1 MEMVSL
7 HDSLPLFSRL
17 VYGLWRLADDQDTSD
32 GRVIAKIEAC
42 LEQGI
47 TTLDHADIYGD
58 YACEA
63 LFGRALKSR
72 PDLKDACQHISKCDI
87 MLLSDHFPD
96 RRVKYYDTSAEHVT
110 ASAETS
116 LQRLGIDALDLLLI
130 HRPDPFMDPAD
141 TGRALDDLID
151 AGKIKAAGVSNFKP
165 WDLDLL
171 QAHMRHPLVTNQIEI
186 SPLATDAFVNGD
198 IAKAQTLGIKPMAWS
213 PLAGGALFGDSDRA
227 TALRAVMQ
235 PTADSA
241 NVGLDAVAIAWLLAH
256 PAGILP
262 VMGTNNLERIGT
274 LSSAMDVSI
283 DRQQWFAIYEAA
295 TGQEVP

>member
-1 MEMVSL
+1 
-7 HDSLPLFSRL
+7 
-17 VYGLWRLADDQDTSD
+17 
-32 GRVIAKIEAC
+32 
-42 LEQGI
+42 
-47 TTLDHADIYGD
+47 
-58 YACEA
+58 
-63 LFGRALKSR
+63 
-72 PDLKDACQHISKCDI
+72 
-87 MLLSDHFPD
+87 
-96 RRVKYYDTSAEHVT
+96 
-110 ASAETS
+110 
-116 LQRLGIDALDLLLI
+116 LI

-213 PLAGGALFGDSDRA
+213 PLAGGALFGASDRA

-235 PTADSA
+235 PIADSA
-241 NVGLDAVAIAWLLAH
+241 NVSLDAVAIAWLLAH